1 MGRRVRRP
9 DTELMLLGHEDRWRA
24 VARAFAK
31 GKIPQTLLLSGPPN
45 VGKTRFVWRY
55 AQLLLCPQLGVDGDG
70 LPSPCGVCRTCHQ
83 IEIETFPDFRV
94 FRPVISAG
102 EPTRAPELLDSSIF
116 RVEQSRE
123 ASEEALRKPISGA
136 RKVLVLAQFDRA
148 GDAAENAL
156 LKTLEEPPPS
166 THLVLT
172 TDNARNLR
180 PTILS
185 RCWHLQLA
193 PVRDGEV
200 FDWLQREFPDAS
212 PSDLRE
218 AVQTGSGRPGAA
230 KRELERLQEREEAAP
245 SRLQIALSFVDR
257 LDSYSPVGALGLTE
271 EALKIAKIWWDED
284 TGDEGDAKKLG
295 AKGSRAAIARF
306 LDELSAAGRARW
318 LGEGARIEER
328 NAARLD
334 VVRATRGFILRN
346 AGTNL
351 ALDVMFGRLIALR
364 EAPPSTASA
373 R

>member
-1 MGRRVRRP
+1 
-9 DTELMLLGHEDRWRA
+9 MLIGHEDRWRA
-24 VARAFAK
+24 VARGFAK
-31 GKIPQTLLLSGPPN
+31 GRIPQTLLISGPPN
-45 VGKTRFVWRY
+45 VGKTQFVWRY
-55 AQLLLCPQLGVDGDG
+55 AKLLLCPQTESDADG
-70 LPSPCGVCRTCHQ
+70 LPMPCGVCRTCHQ
-83 IEIETFPDFRV
+83 VDIETFPDFRV

-102 EPTRAPELLDSSIF
+102 EPTRAPELLDSSVF

-123 ASEEALRKPISGA
+123 ASEEVLRRPISGP

-193 PVRDGEV
+193 PTRDADI
-200 FDWLQREFPDAS
+200 FSWLAGEFPDAV
-212 PSDLRE
+212 PADLGK
-218 AVQTGSGRPGAA
+218 AILAAGGRPGAA
-230 KRELERLQEREEAAP
+230 KRELERLIERDDAAP
-245 SRLQIALSFVDR
+245 SRAEVALGFIDR
-257 LDSYSPVGALGLTE
+257 LDNYSPVGALGLTE

-284 TGDEGDAKKLG
+284 TGEDGDSKKLG

-306 LDELSAAGRARW
+306 LDELSLAGRARW
-318 LGEGARIEER
+318 MGKGARIEER
-328 NAARLD
+328 HAARLD
-334 VVRATRGFILRN
+334 AMRATRGFILRN

-364 EAPPSTASA
+364 EGEAQTQSA

>member
-1 MGRRVRRP
+1 
-9 DTELMLLGHEDRWRA
+9 MLIGHEDRWRA

-31 GKIPQTLLLSGPPN
+31 SKIPQTLLISGAPH
-45 VGKTRFVWRY
+45 VGKTRFVFRY
-55 AQLLLCPQLGVDGDG
+55 AQLLLCPQIETGDDG
-70 LPSPCGVCRTCHQ
+70 LPRPCGVCRTCHQ
-83 IEIETFPDFRV
+83 VEIETFPDFRV

-102 EPTRAPELLDSSIF
+102 EPTRAPEELDSSIF

-136 RKVLVLAQFDRA
+136 RKVLVLNQFDRA

-193 PVRDGEV
+193 PARDSDIFG
-200 FDWLQREFPDAS
+200 WLQREFADAT
-212 PSDLRE
+212 PRDLNE
-218 AVQTGSGRPGAA
+218 AVRAANGRPGEA
-230 KRELERLQEREEAAP
+230 KRELQRLLEREDNGP
-245 SRLQIALSFVDR
+245 SRLEVALSFVDR
-257 LDSYSPVGALGLTE
+257 LDSYSPIGALGLTE
-271 EALKIAKIWWDED
+271 EALKVAKKWWDED

-306 LDELSAAGRARW
+306 LDELSSAGRARW
-318 LGEGARIEER
+318 LGGSGKIEER
-328 NAARLD
+328 NAKRLD
-334 VVRATRGFILRN
+334 IVRATRGFILRN

-351 ALDVMFGRLIALR
+351 ALDVMFGRLIALGT
-364 EAPPSTASA
+364 APSA